1 MEYILKMNIYDVSNL
16 IKKAVEEKE
25 KENLFLLYLVD
36 RPYLKNDK
44 GFNSYLKEHI
54 KPIQPIKI
62 DTRSK
67 DEIMQELL
75 EGK

>member
-1 MEYILKMNIYDVSNL
+1 MNIYDVSNL
-16 IKKAVEEKE
+16 IKKAVEEKD
-25 KENLFLLYLVD
+25 KENLFWLYLTD

-44 GFNSYLKEHI
+44 GFNSYLKEHL
-54 KPIQPIKI
+54 KPKQPAKI